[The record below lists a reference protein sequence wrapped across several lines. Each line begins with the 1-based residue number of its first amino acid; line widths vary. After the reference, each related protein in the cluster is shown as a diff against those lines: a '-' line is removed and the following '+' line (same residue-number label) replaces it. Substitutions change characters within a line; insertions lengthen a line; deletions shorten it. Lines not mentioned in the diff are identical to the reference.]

1 MRKPIVVLEGSGLL
15 ADRLRQMFP
24 DGYLDHRRLVRLRF
38 VRTVDE
44 AVRAVEEAL
53 GQRGPRG
60 RVEIYGPSRKA
71 LRVAGVERVK
81 TGIPGMDEILGGG
94 IPKRNVVLL
103 SGGPGTGKTI
113 FGQQFLYY
121 GLQNGE
127 PGVLVALEEHPAQI
141 KINMSQFGWDVR
153 PYEEEGRFVIVDAFT
168 GGIGEYAKRERYVV
182 RDPSDVASLVDVLR
196 DAVRDLKAERVVID
210 SVTSLYLTRPVVAR
224 STVMQL
230 KRVLSG
236 LGCTS
241 ILVSQVSVTER
252 GFGGPGV
259 EHAAD
264 GIIRLDLDEYNGQL
278 YRSLIVWKMRG
289 TAHSMRRHPF
299 DITDKGIVVYPEK
312 VLRIQRGIMEIS

>member
-1 MRKPIVVLEGSGLL
+1 MVV
-15 ADRLRQMFP
+15 
-24 DGYLDHRRLVRLRF
+24 
-38 VRTVDE
+38 
-44 AVRAVEEAL
+44 
-53 GQRGPRG
+53 
-60 RVEIYGPSRKA
+60 
-71 LRVAGVERVK
+71 GVERVK
-81 TGIPGMDEILGGG
+81 TGIPGMDEILNGG

-113 FGQQFLYY
+113 FGQQFLYH

-141 KINMSQFGWDVR
+141 KINMGQFGWDVR
-153 PYEEEGRFVIVDAFT
+153 PYEEEGRFAIVDAFT

-264 GIIRLDLDEYNGQL
+264 GIIRLDLDEFNGQL

-299 DITDKGIVVYPEK
+299 EITDKGIVVYPDK
-312 VLRIQRGIMEIS
+312 VLRVHRGIMEVA